1 MKAFLIVF
9 SLCIFLT
16 GCAAKPYAGSA
27 QCMEQADIAYETNI
41 HKNEPLD
48 NECKATKVSTANKEF
63 ENHSIVD
70 RSLLQLIV
78 SFLNGIFR

>member
-27 QCMEQADIAYETNI
+27 KCMEQADIAYETNI
-41 HKNEPLD
+41 HKNEPLN
-48 NECKATKVSTANKEF
+48 NECKAVKVNVPNKEF
-63 ENHSIVD
+63 ENHGVLD
-70 RSLLQLIV
+70 RSILQTLV
-78 SFLNGIFR
+78 HFLNGLFS

>member
-1 MKAFLIVF
+1 MKAFLALLL
-9 SLCIFLT
+9 LCIFLT
-16 GCAAKPYAGSA
+16 GCAAQPYAGSA
-27 QCMEQADIAYETNI
+27 KCMEQADIAYETDL

-48 NECKATKVSTANKEF
+48 NECKATKVNTSNKEF

-78 SFLNGIFR
+78 SVLNGIFR